1 MKQKNEHL
9 MNNIPNNFITRW
21 LLRKVNKKMRNS
33 NSRYRLHVR
42 YRKPLPGFKYSSHGD
57 LVPKIW
63 EDTNLKNVPTY
74 KRAKAFS
81 VYLRVR

>member
-33 NSRYRLHVR
+33 NSRYRLQAR
-42 YRKPLPGFKYSSHGD
+42 YRKPLPGFRYSSHGD
-57 LVPKIW
+57 LVPKVW
-63 EDTNLKNVPTY
+63 EDINLKNVPIY

-81 VYLRVR
+81 VYIRVR